1 VGGASGD
8 GRGDRGVIYPRGRG
22 RGRAGLATGLGRWPA
37 CLTVLCISYFRGR
50 GWVGNCNGPVSK
62 PTKYRAVLGL
72 AQRAEMAVEPGTLI
86 GPG

>member
-1 VGGASGD
+1 MRWRLGVWRWPRTA
-8 GRGDRGVIYPRGRG
+8 VIYPRGRG
-22 RGRAGLATGLGRWPA
+22 RGACDWAGPLAGLFG
-37 CLTVLCISYFRGR
+37 CLCISYFRGH

-86 GPG
+86 GSG

>member
-37 CLTVLCISYFRGR
+37 CLTVLCISYFRGLEIVTGR
-50 GWVGNCNGPVSK
+50 FRSPPN
-62 PTKYRAVLGL
+62 
-72 AQRAEMAVEPGTLI
+72 I
-86 GPG
+86 GPCSG

>member
-8 GRGDRGVIYPRGRG
+8 GRGPRCDISTRARARPRGACDWAG
-22 RGRAGLATGLGRWPA
+22 PLAGLFG
-37 CLTVLCISYFRGR
+37 CLCISYFSGR

>member
-37 CLTVLCISYFRGR
+37 CLTVLCISY
-50 GWVGNCNGPVSK
+50 
-62 PTKYRAVLGL
+62 YRAVLGL